1 MKTRILTSIVLILI
15 LIIMCIFAETDVFS
29 AGLAIV
35 TLIGVY
41 EMLDCTKMKKNPF
54 IAVPLYIVAV
64 AAPFLMRH
72 FRGEF
77 FSHLPKLII
86 SMLLFVLYILTV
98 IVFSNGKLDIG
109 EVFAAVMLSLY
120 IIGALT
126 CIMYVRDI
134 ENGGYYWI
142 FAFIGAWI
150 TDIFAYFTGRF
161 FGKHKL
167 IPEISPKK
175 TVEGS
180 IGGTVFCILGFVVYA
195 VILRECFNINVN
207 ILICSIT
214 GFVSAIVSQIG
225 DLSMSAIKRHY
236 GIKDFGNILPGHGGI
251 LDRFDSIMAV
261 AVVLA
266 IFSTRATPFM

>member
-54 IAVPLYIVAV
+54 IAVPLYIASV

-109 EVFAAVMLSLY
+109 EVLAAVMLSLY

-126 CIMYVRDI
+126 CIMYVRDL

-180 IGGTVFCILGFVVYA
+180 IGGTVFCVLGFVVYA

-207 ILICSIT
+207 ILICAIT

>member
-54 IAVPLYIVAV
+54 IAVPLYIAAV
-64 AAPFLMRH
+64 SAPFLMRH

-126 CIMYVRDI
+126 CIMYVRDL

-180 IGGTVFCILGFVVYA
+180 IGGTVFCVLGFVVYA

-207 ILICSIT
+207 ILICAIT

>member
-1 MKTRILTSIVLILI
+1 
-15 LIIMCIFAETDVFS
+15 MCIFAETDVFS

-54 IAVPLYIVAV
+54 IAVPLYIASV

-109 EVFAAVMLSLY
+109 EVLAAVMLSLY

-126 CIMYVRDI
+126 CIMYVRDL

-180 IGGTVFCILGFVVYA
+180 IGGTVFCVLGFVVYA

>member
-54 IAVPLYIVAV
+54 IAVPLYIAAV

-109 EVFAAVMLSLY
+109 EVLAAVMLSLY

-126 CIMYVRDI
+126 CIMYVRDL

-180 IGGTVFCILGFVVYA
+180 IGGTVFCVLGFVVYA